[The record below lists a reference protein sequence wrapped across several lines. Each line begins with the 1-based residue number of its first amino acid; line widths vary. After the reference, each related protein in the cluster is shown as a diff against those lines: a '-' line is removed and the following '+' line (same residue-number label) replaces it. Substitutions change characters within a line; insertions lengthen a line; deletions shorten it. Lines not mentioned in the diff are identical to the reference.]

1 MKPQDLLRCFHFPV
15 CRSYWIY
22 SPSLNTSIVRDA
34 FPFVIYGTEV
44 IHLLL
49 KTQRFSYSWIPAQN
63 VAALT
68 TTWKR
73 ECHFISFLLSIW
85 VFCFLHLKFWT
96 AVPGCSAQT
105 RVSSVIIWI
114 TCISLALH
122 RTHSHK
128 GLGSSKNVSADCPPT
143 LQLWS
148 YRQTVLVFAVCF

>member
-1 MKPQDLLRCFHFPV
+1 MFSP
-15 CRSYWIY
+15 
-22 SPSLNTSIVRDA
+22 PSL
-34 FPFVIYGTEV
+34 PVILDLKSQFKHWHCPWCFSFCHSEE

-73 ECHFISFLLSIW
+73 ERHFISFLLSIW

-122 RTHSHK
+122 KTHSHK
-128 GLGSSKNVSADCPPT
+128 GLGSLKSVSADCPPT
-143 LQLWS
+143 LLLWS